1 VQKAPELESGLLQGR
16 SLHVLL
22 ISGGAFMAQ
31 EESQEI
37 KELRSEMRKGRLPL
51 LKPSVAR
58 TSRTLSP

>member
-1 VQKAPELESGLLQGR
+1 
-16 SLHVLL
+16 
-22 ISGGAFMAQ
+22 MAQ